1 MTKSIFRNIL
11 VVMGLFFA
19 VPALAAVFNFS
30 PTSVNVEA
38 GKDFALQISLNPQ
51 ATVSYTAKIELNYP
65 AGTLEVK
72 SFSFGDDWMM
82 LKQPGY
88 DAIDNTNGVLIK
100 TAGYPGGI
108 SSSASF
114 GTVYFHAKKTGNA
127 VISATANS
135 LVLDSLSKNVLS
147 STPNSVSVAVKEAV
161 QAPVTSG
168 EPGTASKPASTT
180 PSQETP
186 TEENVNQEAV
196 LSNRQA
202 SLLSS
207 TANILTLGTNNPGIG
222 AIVVVIIIAIFFAV
236 YLFGRKSCNRKS

>member
-11 VVMGLFFA
+11 VVMGLFLA
-19 VPALAAVFNFS
+19 VPASAAVFNFS
-30 PTSVNVEA
+30 PTSVNTEA

-51 ATVSYTAKIELNYP
+51 ATANYTAKIELNYP
-65 AGTLEVK
+65 ADTLEVK
-72 SFSFGDDWMM
+72 SFTFGDDWMK

-88 DAIDNTNGVLIK
+88 DAIDNTNGALIK

-108 SSSASF
+108 SSPVSF

-147 STPNSVSVAVKEAV
+147 SIPNGVSVAVKETV
-161 QAPVTSG
+161 QTPATPSK
-168 EPGTASKPASTT
+168 PGTTSEPAPTT
-180 PSQETP
+180 PSEEKP
-186 TEENVNQEAV
+186 AEENVNQGAV
-196 LSNRQA
+196 NNAQA

-207 TANILTLGTNNPGIG
+207 AANILTLGTNNPLIG
-222 AIVVVIIIAIFFAV
+222 VMVVVIILAIFFAA
-236 YLFGRKSCNRKS
+236 YLFGRRSCSRKS